1 MNKKLVSS
9 LLLGLLVVGT
19 TGTVT
24 SCKDYDDDINAN
36 TLAINDVKSALES
49 CKSEC
54 DKSIVDLKT
63 QLEAKSG
70 EIATLTSQLATVK
83 ATADAAATKAALQE
97 EINRALAAEAALAAR
112 VTSLEGT
119 VKDIQN
125 VLDGKVDKSV
135 YDATIADIYAKLTAN
150 EQASADNLLK
160 IGGLQTKLSSL
171 ATTVDALKADYEQ
184 QLAALEMYKKGV
196 ESSLAALKA
205 AGISAADLA
214 KIQEKIDA
222 AKTEIQDQI
231 DALAIKD
238 IEGLQAALDGKVS
251 VGDYN
256 TLQEQVTK
264 NVKAI
269 DALNT
274 QVNVLNVLV
283 QKSLRSL
290 VFVPDA
296 YYYGIEATKIQAL
309 DFFKFKVPATAW
321 NIKEAKGYKD
331 DLRYDSTAASRVLT
345 FVANYHMNPSSA
357 ELKDG
362 QNKVTIL
369 TDDKEFTIDKY
380 INTRAAASAPFTVKS
395 FTTNNGDLAV
405 NIDVADVNKIKKV
418 ADNQMVTVFAIQVN
432 VNKSG
437 ADTTVTSDYAALVKE
452 TVKNLKLVHA
462 AGSDVP
468 WVSSIESPHESVLQ
482 GQDAAHKHHQILM
495 QTVNEAANKFASQ
508 DTVNYNE
515 TLDLTKLVEVHYTT
529 ASGETRLLTA
539 EQMAANGLK
548 YKFDLTALYYG
559 SNETSE
565 SAHAAI
571 NPKDGVT
578 FRPQMPEYDAEHVG
592 KQQAYGA
599 AQDRQAIGRT
609 PVVRVELVDEAGNV
623 LDYGYIRIRISEK
636 AAIPVADKSIAYTG
650 HDFAYNGDC
659 NVKWNYKTKWIQT
672 EYDLYNMLGLT
683 REEFE
688 SIYTAVKDND
698 GDLKQ
703 YTKDANGKFSAAATK
718 YGIVYEHNDASTE
731 DGTLTQVLEWNLDMT
746 GDKAEALI
754 KAMQAANKTAITTA
768 VKYESNNS
776 RYPDVYVE
784 FSTGKLSI
792 SAPSAS
798 VEWAANQISNYWYA
812 SNTNTAGTAEI
823 HTNTLTPEDNQGGT
837 AKALDNLFSDV
848 FTGNNIT
855 TSAFVKNIL
864 DKTSNKDYAASKLTL
879 NLVFDASNNFK
890 EYKGYL
896 NGVEKTFVMKVSTDG
911 KTLYA
916 YDKADRNKIEQK
928 VAVLVGDDVNST
940 KVEYVANANKNGYSE
955 AMLNYRSHNALADN
969 VVKAII
975 GLQAQNDCGKALALT
990 NNKFDVRFL
999 RPINVFNADKEITD
1013 AATTELQTINVND
1026 LVKFTDWRDV
1036 WNKKSEA
1043 GNGGEYFT
1051 YYGIQS
1057 ITVPGVNEGQ
1067 NISLNSL
1074 VVTNLGQA
1082 DANKFVPLSSVSNQ
1096 VDFIY
1101 SAGTITYKNLSS
1113 TLRDFDVKIPVAVK
1127 YIWGTI
1133 YSNVTIHVNKTAGNG
1148 NAKRL

>member
-36 TLAINDVKSALES
+36 TQAINDVKSALES
-49 CKSEC
+49 CKTSCEA
-54 DKSIVDLKT
+54 SIADLKK

-83 ATADAAATKAALQE
+83 ATADAAATKAALQD
-97 EINRALAAEAALAAR
+97 EINRALAAEGALAAKI
-112 VTSLEGT
+112 TSLEGT
-119 VKDIQN
+119 VKDIKE
-125 VLDGKVDKSV
+125 VLDDKVDKSV
-135 YDATIADIYAKLTAN
+135 YDAAIADIYAKLTAN

-160 IGGLQTKLSSL
+160 IGELQTKLSAL

-184 QLAALEMYKKGV
+184 QFAALDMYKNGIESRLAALE
-196 ESSLAALKA
+196 A

-222 AKTEIQDQI
+222 AKAEIQGQI

-238 IEGLQAALDGKVS
+238 IEGLQAALDGKAS
-251 VGDYN
+251 VGDLN
-256 TLQEQVTK
+256 TLKEQVAK

-269 DALNT
+269 DALST

-369 TDDKEFTIDKY
+369 TDDKEY
-380 INTRAAASAPFTVKS
+380 INTRAAASAPFTVKG

-405 NIDVADVNKIKKV
+405 NIDVADVNKIKTI
-418 ADNQMVTVFAIQVN
+418 ADNQMVTVFATQVN

-452 TVKNLKLVHA
+452 TVKNLKLVHT
-462 AGSDVP
+462 AGAGVP
-468 WVSSIESPHESVLQ
+468 WVSSIESPHVSVLQ
-482 GQDAAHKHHQILM
+482 GPDAAHKHHQILM
-495 QTVNEAANKFASQ
+495 QTVNEAANKFAPQ

-529 ASGETRLLTA
+529 AAGETRLLTA

-548 YKFDLTALYYG
+548 YKFDLTALYFG
-559 SNETSE
+559 NNETSE

-571 NPKDGVT
+571 NPEDGVT
-578 FRPQMPEYDAEHVG
+578 FRPQMPEYDKEHVG

-599 AQDRQAIGRT
+599 TQDRQAIGRT

-636 AAIPVADKSIAYTG
+636 AAAPVADKSIAYTG
-650 HDFAYNGDC
+650 NDFAYNGDC
-659 NVKWNYKTKWIQT
+659 DVKWSYKTKWIQT

-688 SIYTAVKDND
+688 SIYAAVKDTD

-703 YTKDANGKFSAAATK
+703 YAKDANGKFSAATTK

-754 KAMQAANKTAITTA
+754 KAMQAAKKTAITTA

-823 HTNTLTPEDNQGGT
+823 HTNTLTPEDNKGGT
-837 AKALDNLFSDV
+837 AEALDNLFSDV

-879 NLVFDASNNFK
+879 NLVFDASNNGK

-896 NGVEKTFVMKVSTDG
+896 NGVEKTFVMKVSADG

-916 YDKADRNKIEQK
+916 YDKADKKKVEQK
-928 VAVLVGDDVNST
+928 IAVLVGDDVNST
-940 KVEYVANANKNGYSE
+940 KVEYVANADKNGYSE
-955 AMLNYRSHNALADN
+955 AMLNYRAHNALADN

-975 GLQAQNDCGKALALT
+975 GLQAQNACGKALALT
-990 NNKFDVRFL
+990 NNTFDVRFL

-1051 YYGIQS
+1051 YYGIES
-1057 ITVPGVNEGQ
+1057 ITVPGVADGQ

-1082 DANKFVPLSSVSNQ
+1082 DANKFVSLSSVSNQ

-1133 YSNVTIHVNKTAGNG
+1133 YSNVTIHVHKTAGNG

>member
-36 TLAINDVKSALES
+36 TQAINDVKSALES
-49 CKSEC
+49 CKTSCEA
-54 DKSIVDLKT
+54 SIADLKT

-160 IGGLQTKLSSL
+160 IGELQTTLSSL
-171 ATTVDALKADYEQ
+171 ATTVDALRADYEQ
-184 QLAALEMYKKGV
+184 QLAALEMYNQGV
-196 ESSLAALKA
+196 ESRLAALEA
-205 AGISAADLA
+205 AGISADDLA

-222 AKTEIQDQI
+222 AKAEIQGQI

-238 IEGLQAALDGKVS
+238 IEGLQAALDGKAS
-251 VGDYN
+251 VGDLN
-256 TLQEQVTK
+256 TLKEQVAK

-269 DALNT
+269 DALST

-309 DFFKFKVPATAW
+309 DFFKFRVPATAW

-369 TDDKEFTIDKY
+369 TDDKEFTIDEY
-380 INTRAAASAPFTVKS
+380 INTRAAASAPFTVKG

-405 NIDVADVNKIKKV
+405 NIDVADVNKIKTV
-418 ADNQMVTVFAIQVN
+418 ADNQMVTVFATQVN

-468 WVSSIESPHESVLQ
+468 WVSSIESPHKSVLE
-482 GQDAAHKHHQILM
+482 GKDATHKHHQILM
-495 QTVNEAANKFASQ
+495 QTVNEAANKFAPQ

-559 SNETSE
+559 DNETSE

-571 NPKDGVT
+571 NPEDGVT

-650 HDFAYNGDC
+650 NDFG
-659 NVKWNYKTKWIQT
+659 
-672 EYDLYNMLGLT
+672 
-683 REEFE
+683 F
-688 SIYTAVKDND
+688 
-698 GDLKQ
+698 
-703 YTKDANGKFSAAATK
+703 
-718 YGIVYEHNDASTE
+718 
-731 DGTLTQVLEWNLDMT
+731 
-746 GDKAEALI
+746 
-754 KAMQAANKTAITTA
+754 
-768 VKYESNNS
+768 
-776 RYPDVYVE
+776 
-784 FSTGKLSI
+784 
-792 SAPSAS
+792 
-798 VEWAANQISNYWYA
+798 
-812 SNTNTAGTAEI
+812 
-823 HTNTLTPEDNQGGT
+823 
-837 AKALDNLFSDV
+837 
-848 FTGNNIT
+848 
-855 TSAFVKNIL
+855 IL
-864 DKTSNKDYAASKLTL
+864 D
-879 NLVFDASNNFK
+879 
-890 EYKGYL
+890 
-896 NGVEKTFVMKVSTDG
+896 
-911 KTLYA
+911 
-916 YDKADRNKIEQK
+916 
-928 VAVLVGDDVNST
+928 
-940 KVEYVANANKNGYSE
+940 
-955 AMLNYRSHNALADN
+955 
-969 VVKAII
+969 
-975 GLQAQNDCGKALALT
+975 
-990 NNKFDVRFL
+990 L
-999 RPINVFNADKEITD
+999 R
-1013 AATTELQTINVND
+1013 
-1026 LVKFTDWRDV
+1026 W
-1036 WNKKSEA
+1036 
-1043 GNGGEYFT
+1043 
-1051 YYGIQS
+1051 
-1057 ITVPGVNEGQ
+1057 
-1067 NISLNSL
+1067 
-1074 VVTNLGQA
+1074 
-1082 DANKFVPLSSVSNQ
+1082 
-1096 VDFIY
+1096 
-1101 SAGTITYKNLSS
+1101 
-1113 TLRDFDVKIPVAVK
+1113 
-1127 YIWGTI
+1127 
-1133 YSNVTIHVNKTAGNG
+1133 
-1148 NAKRL
+1148 

>member
-1 MNKKLVSS
+1 M
-9 LLLGLLVVGT
+9 GT

-36 TLAINDVKSALES
+36 TQAINDVKSALES
-49 CKSEC
+49 CKTSCEA
-54 DKSIVDLKT
+54 SIADLKT

-83 ATADAAATKAALQE
+83 ATADAAATKAALQD
-97 EINRALAAEAALAAR
+97 EINRALAAEGALAAKI
-112 VTSLEGT
+112 TSLEST

-160 IGGLQTKLSSL
+160 IGELQTKLSSL

-184 QLAALEMYKKGV
+184 QLAALEMYNQGV
-196 ESSLAALKA
+196 ESRLAALEA
-205 AGISAADLA
+205 AGISPADLA

-222 AKTEIQDQI
+222 AKAEIQGQI

-238 IEGLQAALDGKVS
+238 IEGLQAALDGKAS
-251 VGDYN
+251 VGDLN
-256 TLQEQVTK
+256 TLREQVAK

-269 DALNT
+269 DALST

-283 QKSLRSL
+283 QKSLHSL
-290 VFVPDA
+290 VFVPDT

-309 DFFKFKVPATAW
+309 DFFKFMVPATAW

-369 TDDKEFTIDKY
+369 TDDKEFTIDEY
-380 INTRAAASAPFTVKS
+380 INTRAAASAPFTVKG

-418 ADNQMVTVFAIQVN
+418 ADNQMVTVFATQVN

-468 WVSSIESPHESVLQ
+468 WVSSIESPHKSVLQ
-482 GQDAAHKHHQILM
+482 GQDATHKHHQILM
-495 QTVNEAANKFASQ
+495 QTVNEAANKFAPQ

-529 ASGETRLLTA
+529 AAGETRLLTA

-548 YKFDLTALYYG
+548 YKFDLTALYFG
-559 SNETSE
+559 NNETSE

-650 HDFAYNGDC
+650 NDFAYNGDC
-659 NVKWNYKTKWIQT
+659 NVKWSYKTKWIQT

-688 SIYTAVKDND
+688 SIYSAVKDTY
-698 GDLKQ
+698 GDLNQ

-731 DGTLTQVLEWNLDMT
+731 DGTLTQVLEWNLNMT
-746 GDKAEALI
+746 GDEAEALI

-784 FSTGKLSI
+784 FSTGKLST

-798 VEWAANQISNYWYA
+798 VDWAANQISNYWYT
-812 SNTNTAGTAEI
+812 SNTNNAGTAEI
-823 HTNTLTPEDNQGGT
+823 HTNTLTPEDNANGT
-837 AKALDNLFSDV
+837 AEALDNLFTDV
-848 FTGNNIT
+848 FTGNKIT
-855 TSAFVKNIL
+855 TAAFVKNII
-864 DKTSNKDYAASKLTL
+864 DKTSDKDYAASKLTL
-879 NLVFDASNNFK
+879 NLVFDKSNNGK

-896 NGVEKTFVMKVSTDG
+896 NGVEKTYVMVVSADG
-911 KTLYA
+911 KTLNA
-916 YDKADRNKIEQK
+916 YDKADKNKVQQK
-928 VAVLVGDDVNST
+928 VATLEGVDVNST
-940 KVEYVANANKNGYSE
+940 KVVYASNADKNGYSE
-955 AMLNYRSHNALADN
+955 SMLNYKAHNALADN
-969 VVKAII
+969 VIKAII
-975 GLQAQNDCGKALALT
+975 GLQAQNACGKALALT
-990 NNKFDVRFL
+990 NNTFDVRFL

-1043 GNGGEYFT
+1043 GNGGAYFT
-1051 YYGIQS
+1051 YYGIES
-1057 ITVPGVNEGQ
+1057 ITVPGVADGQ

-1082 DANKFVPLSSVSNQ
+1082 DASKFVPLSSVSNQ

-1101 SAGTITYKNLSS
+1101 SQGTITYKNLSS

-1133 YSNVTIHVNKTAGNG
+1133 YSNVTIHVHKTAGNG

>member
-1 MNKKLVSS
+1 M
-9 LLLGLLVVGT
+9 GT

-36 TLAINDVKSALES
+36 TQAINDVKSALES
-49 CKSEC
+49 CKTSCEA
-54 DKSIVDLKT
+54 SIGDLKK

-83 ATADAAATKAALQE
+83 ATADAAATKAALQD
-97 EINRALAAEAALAAR
+97 EINRALAAEGALAAKI
-112 VTSLEGT
+112 TSLEGT
-119 VKDIQN
+119 VKDIKN

-135 YDATIADIYAKLTAN
+135 YDAAIADIYAKLTAN

-160 IGGLQTKLSSL
+160 IGKLQTTLSSL
-171 ATTVDALKADYEQ
+171 ATTVDALKADYDQ
-184 QLAALEMYKKGV
+184 QLAALGMYNRGV
-196 ESSLAALKA
+196 ESRLVALEN

-222 AKTEIQDQI
+222 AKAEIQGQI

-238 IEGLQAALDGKVS
+238 IEGLQAALDGKAS
-251 VGDYN
+251 VGDLN
-256 TLQEQVTK
+256 TLKEQVAK

-269 DALNT
+269 DALST

-331 DLRYDSTAASRVLT
+331 DLRYDYTAASRVLT

-369 TDDKEFTIDKY
+369 TDDKEY

-405 NIDVADVNKIKKV
+405 NIDVADVNKIKTV
-418 ADNQMVTVFAIQVN
+418 ADNQMVTVFATQVN

-468 WVSSIESPHESVLQ
+468 WVSSIESPHKSVLQ
-482 GQDAAHKHHQILM
+482 GQDATHKHHQILM
-495 QTVNEAANKFASQ
+495 QTVNEAANKNNAPQ

-548 YKFDLTALYYG
+548 YKFDLTALYFG

-650 HDFAYNGDC
+650 NDFAYNGDC
-659 NVKWNYKTKWIQT
+659 KVKWSYKTKWIQT

-688 SIYTAVKDND
+688 SIYTAVKDEES
-698 GDLKQ
+698 DLKQ

-718 YGIVYEHNDASTE
+718 YGIVYEHNDISTE
-731 DGTLTQVLEWNLDMT
+731 DGTLTQVLEWKLDMT
-746 GDKAEALI
+746 GDEAEALI
-754 KAMQAANKTAITTA
+754 KAMQAAKKTAITTA

-798 VEWAANQISNYWYA
+798 VEWAANQISNYWYT
-812 SNTNTAGTAEI
+812 SNTNNAGTAEI
-823 HTNTLTPEDNQGGT
+823 HTNTLTPEDNANGT
-837 AKALDNLFSDV
+837 AKDLDNTFTDV
-848 FTGNNIT
+848 FTGNKIT
-855 TSAFVKNIL
+855 TSAFVKNII
-864 DKTSNKDYAASKLTL
+864 DKTSDKDYAASKLTL
-879 NLVFDASNNFK
+879 NLVFDKSNNGK

-896 NGVEKTFVMKVSTDG
+896 NGVEKTFVMKVSADG

-916 YDKADRNKIEQK
+916 YDKADNNKTEQE

-940 KVEYVANANKNGYSE
+940 KVKYVANDNKNGYSE
-955 AMLNYRSHNALADN
+955 AMLNYRAHNALADN
-969 VVKAII
+969 VIKAII

-990 NNKFDVRFL
+990 NNTFDVRFL

-1043 GNGGEYFT
+1043 GNGGAYFT
-1051 YYGIQS
+1051 YYGIES
-1057 ITVPGVNEGQ
+1057 ITVPGVKDDQ

-1133 YSNVTIHVNKTAGNG
+1133 YSNVTIHVHKTAGNG

>member
-1 MNKKLVSS
+1 M
-9 LLLGLLVVGT
+9 GT

-36 TLAINDVKSALES
+36 TQAINDVKSALES
-49 CKSEC
+49 CKTSCEA
-54 DKSIVDLKT
+54 SIADLKT

-83 ATADAAATKAALQE
+83 ATADAAATKAALQD

-119 VKDIQN
+119 VNDIQN

-160 IGGLQTKLSSL
+160 IGELQTKLSSL
-171 ATTVDALKADYEQ
+171 ATTVDALRADYEQ
-184 QLAALEMYKKGV
+184 QLAALDMYKNGI
-196 ESSLAALKA
+196 ESRLAALEA
-205 AGISAADLA
+205 AGISPADLA

-222 AKTEIQDQI
+222 AKAEIQGQI

-238 IEGLQAALDGKVS
+238 IEGLQAALDGKAS
-251 VGDYN
+251 VGDLN
-256 TLQEQVTK
+256 TLKEQVAK

-269 DALNT
+269 DALST

-369 TDDKEFTIDKY
+369 TDDKEFITEY
-380 INTRAAASAPFTVKS
+380 INTRAAASAPFTVKG

-418 ADNQMVTVFAIQVN
+418 ADNQMVTVFATQVN

-468 WVSSIESPHESVLQ
+468 WVSSIESPHKSVLQ
-482 GQDAAHKHHQILM
+482 GQDATHKHHQILM
-495 QTVNEAANKFASQ
+495 QTVNEAANKFAPQ

-548 YKFDLTALYYG
+548 YKFDLTALYFG
-559 SNETSE
+559 NNETSE

-571 NPKDGVT
+571 NPEDGVT

-636 AAIPVADKSIAYTG
+636 AAAPVADKSIAYTG
-650 HDFAYNGDC
+650 NDFAYNGDC
-659 NVKWNYKTKWIQT
+659 DVKWSYKTKWIQT

-688 SIYTAVKDND
+688 SIYAAVKDTD

-746 GDKAEALI
+746 GDEAEALI
-754 KAMQAANKTAITTA
+754 KAMQAANKAAITTA

-837 AKALDNLFSDV
+837 AEALDNLFSDV

-879 NLVFDASNNFK
+879 NLVFDASNNGK

-896 NGVEKTFVMKVSTDG
+896 NGVEKTFVMKVSADG

-916 YDKADRNKIEQK
+916 YDKADKNKIEQK

-955 AMLNYRSHNALADN
+955 AMLNYRAHNALADN
-969 VVKAII
+969 VIKAII

-990 NNKFDVRFL
+990 NNTFDVRFL

-1043 GNGGEYFT
+1043 GNGGAYFT
-1051 YYGIQS
+1051 YYGIES
-1057 ITVPGVNEGQ
+1057 ITVPGVADGQ

-1133 YSNVTIHVNKTAGNG
+1133 YSNVTIHVHKTAGNG

>member
-36 TLAINDVKSALES
+36 TQAINDVKSALES
-49 CKSEC
+49 CKTSCEA
-54 DKSIVDLKT
+54 SIADLKT

-112 VTSLEGT
+112 VTSLEST
-119 VKDIQN
+119 VKDIKN

-160 IGGLQTKLSSL
+160 IGELQTKLSSL
-171 ATTVDALKADYEQ
+171 ATTVDALKHDYEQ
-184 QLAALEMYKKGV
+184 QLAALEMYNNGV
-196 ESSLAALKA
+196 ESRLAALEA
-205 AGISAADLA
+205 AGISADDLA

-222 AKTEIQDQI
+222 AKAEIQGQI

-238 IEGLQAALDGKVS
+238 IEGLQAALDGKAS
-251 VGDYN
+251 VGDLN
-256 TLQEQVTK
+256 TLKEQVAK

-269 DALNT
+269 DALST

-321 NIKEAKGYKD
+321 NIKEAKGYTD
-331 DLRYDSTAASRVLT
+331 DLRYESTAASRVLT

-369 TDDKEFTIDKY
+369 TDDKEY

-405 NIDVADVNKIKKV
+405 NIDVADVNKIKTV
-418 ADNQMVTVFAIQVN
+418 ADNQMVTVFATQVN

-468 WVSSIESPHESVLQ
+468 WVSSIESPHKSVLQ
-482 GQDAAHKHHQILM
+482 GQDATHKHHQILM
-495 QTVNEAANKFASQ
+495 QTVNEAANKFAPQ

-548 YKFDLTALYYG
+548 YKFDLTALYFG
-559 SNETSE
+559 NNETSE

-571 NPKDGVT
+571 NPEDGVT

-636 AAIPVADKSIAYTG
+636 AIPVADKSIAYTG
-650 HDFAYNGDC
+650 NDFAYNGDC
-659 NVKWNYKTKWIQT
+659 NVKWSYKTKWIQT

-688 SIYTAVKDND
+688 SIYSAVKDTD

-746 GDKAEALI
+746 GDEAEALI
-754 KAMQAANKTAITTA
+754 KAMQAARKTAITTA

-776 RYPDVYVE
+776 RYPHVYVE
-784 FSTGKLSI
+784 FSTGKLSM

-837 AKALDNLFSDV
+837 AEALDNLFSDV

-879 NLVFDASNNFK
+879 NLVFDASNNGK

-896 NGVEKTFVMKVSTDG
+896 NGVEKTFVMKVSADG

-916 YDKADRNKIEQK
+916 YDKADKNKIEQK

-955 AMLNYRSHNALADN
+955 AMLNYRAHNALADN
-969 VVKAII
+969 VIKAII
-975 GLQAQNDCGKALALT
+975 GLQAQNLCGKALALT
-990 NNKFDVRFL
+990 NNTFDVRFL

-1043 GNGGEYFT
+1043 GNGGAYFT
-1051 YYGIQS
+1051 YYGIES
-1057 ITVPGVNEGQ
+1057 ITVPGVADGQ

-1133 YSNVTIHVNKTAGNG
+1133 YSNVTIHVHKTAGNG

>member
-36 TLAINDVKSALES
+36 TQAINDVKSALES
-49 CKSEC
+49 CKTSCEA
-54 DKSIVDLKT
+54 SIADLKT

-112 VTSLEGT
+112 VTSLEST
-119 VKDIQN
+119 VKDIKN

-160 IGGLQTKLSSL
+160 IGELQTKLSSL
-171 ATTVDALKADYEQ
+171 ATTVDALKHDYEQ
-184 QLAALEMYKKGV
+184 QLAALEMYNNGV
-196 ESSLAALKA
+196 ESRLAALEA
-205 AGISAADLA
+205 AGISADDLA

-222 AKTEIQDQI
+222 AKAEIQGQI

-238 IEGLQAALDGKVS
+238 IEGLQAALDGKAS
-251 VGDYN
+251 VGDLN
-256 TLQEQVTK
+256 TLKEQVAK

-269 DALNT
+269 DALST

-321 NIKEAKGYKD
+321 NIKEAKGYTD
-331 DLRYDSTAASRVLT
+331 DLRYESTAASRVLT

-369 TDDKEFTIDKY
+369 TDDKEY

-405 NIDVADVNKIKKV
+405 NIDVADVNKIKTV
-418 ADNQMVTVFAIQVN
+418 ADNQMVTVFATQVN

-468 WVSSIESPHESVLQ
+468 WVSSIESPHKSVLQ
-482 GQDAAHKHHQILM
+482 GQDATHKHHQILM
-495 QTVNEAANKFASQ
+495 QTVNEAANKFAPQ

-548 YKFDLTALYYG
+548 YKFDLTALYFG
-559 SNETSE
+559 NNETSE

-571 NPKDGVT
+571 NPEDGVT

-636 AAIPVADKSIAYTG
+636 AIISPDKSIAYTG
-650 HDFAYNGDC
+650 NDFAYNGDC
-659 NVKWNYKTKWIQT
+659 NVKWSYKTKWIQT

-688 SIYTAVKDND
+688 SIYSAVKDTD

-703 YTKDANGKFSAAATK
+703 YTKDANGKFSPAATK

-746 GDKAEALI
+746 GDEAEALI
-754 KAMQAANKTAITTA
+754 KAMQAARKTAITTA

-776 RYPDVYVE
+776 RYPHVYVE
-784 FSTGKLSI
+784 FSTGKLSM

-837 AKALDNLFSDV
+837 AEALDNLFSDV

-879 NLVFDASNNFK
+879 NLVFDASNNGK

-896 NGVEKTFVMKVSTDG
+896 NGVEKTFVMKVSADG

-916 YDKADRNKIEQK
+916 YDKADKNKIEQK

-955 AMLNYRSHNALADN
+955 AMLNYRAHNALADN
-969 VVKAII
+969 VIKAII
-975 GLQAQNDCGKALALT
+975 GLQAQNLCGKALALT
-990 NNKFDVRFL
+990 NNTFDVRFL

-1043 GNGGEYFT
+1043 GNGGAYFT
-1051 YYGIQS
+1051 YYGIES
-1057 ITVPGVNEGQ
+1057 ITVPGVADGQ

-1133 YSNVTIHVNKTAGNG
+1133 YSNVTIHVHKTAGNG

>member
-150 EQASADNLLK
+150 EQVFADNLLK
-160 IGGLQTKLSSL
+160 IGELQTKLSSL

-184 QLAALEMYKKGV
+184 QFAALDMYKNGIESRLAALE
-196 ESSLAALKA
+196 A

-222 AKTEIQDQI
+222 AKAEIQGQI

-238 IEGLQAALDGKVS
+238 IEGLQAALDGKAS
-251 VGDYN
+251 VGDLN
-256 TLQEQVTK
+256 TLKEQVAK

-331 DLRYDSTAASRVLT
+331 DLRYESTAASRVLT

-369 TDDKEFTIDKY
+369 TDDKEYINEY
-380 INTRAAASAPFTVKS
+380 INTRAAASAPFTVKG

-405 NIDVADVNKIKKV
+405 NIDVADVNKIKTV

-437 ADTTVTSDYAALVKE
+437 VDTTVTSDYAALVKE

-482 GQDAAHKHHQILM
+482 GQDATHKHHQILM

-529 ASGETRLLTA
+529 AAGETRLLTA

-548 YKFDLTALYYG
+548 YKFDLTALYFG
-559 SNETSE
+559 NNETSE

-650 HDFAYNGDC
+650 NDFAYNGDC
-659 NVKWNYKTKWIQT
+659 NVKWSYKTKWIQT

-754 KAMQAANKTAITTA
+754 KAMQAAKKTAITTA

-837 AKALDNLFSDV
+837 AEALDNLFSDV

-879 NLVFDASNNFK
+879 NLVFDASNNGK

-896 NGVEKTFVMKVSTDG
+896 NGVEKTFVMKVSADG

-916 YDKADRNKIEQK
+916 YDKADKDKVEQR
-928 VAVLVGDDVNST
+928 VAVLVGNDVNST

-969 VVKAII
+969 VIKAII

-1057 ITVPGVNEGQ
+1057 ITVPGVANGQ